1 MSEVV
6 QLVEKVDKLRSL
18 EVLAGELNDL
28 FNESQMTYEVS
39 VDEKAHAVRVA
50 ISNPL
55 WDDAL
60 PGSVVANMMRVG
72 FLAKISFKDGYFIF
86 HMLPKMSMT

>member
-1 MSEVV
+1 ME
-6 QLVEKVDKLRSL
+6 KLRSL
-18 EVLAGELNDL
+18 EALAGELNDL
-28 FNESQMTYEVS
+28 FTESQMTYEVS
-39 VDEKAHAVRVA
+39 VDEKAHAVRVT

-72 FLAKISFKDGYFIF
+72 FLAKVSFKDRSFIF
-86 HMLPKMSMT
+86 HLLPKMT